1 MCKWKV
7 TVEIE
12 DGWRKDAEGI
22 RNVDSHLESS
32 YYFITHFTN

>member
-1 MCKWKV
+1 MRGWKV

-22 RNVDSHLESS
+22 RNFEFSLESA
-32 YYFITHFTN
+32 YYFITHFS